1 MASWFV
7 CFAMHFV
14 AFLHR
19 RRESKRA
26 GGTLAF
32 RRISK
37 WKSKHVSFLIIIV
50 KKFNIS
56 KKIQNA
62 VFIIG
67 LKVCDVCMSVCECR
81 MHRCID
87 LNVRMHFLPFQL
99 RSAQL
104 SLVSM
109 NLISGCC
116 FLFIYSFFLDAELN
130 LLTFHT
136 AICYHCWMLVFCS
149 LERNKKREFFL
160 WIFWV
165 CIWDWISIHQGILI
179 YARLDLFERY
189 KCTKVLHAD
198 LRLVCTPVAPE
209 MEVWTRS
216 FSPHSSLISFF
227 SFIFAHFSFQIQAK
241 KRHEKKCETK
251 EQTECSVCAAFWY
264 GYAYNRPHNISWRA
278 TILDGKNMQ
287 WVCIHSRHLIII
299 HFLFL
304 FKFFCCRGC
313 RLFQFVCSF
322 RLPKCVFYHLFM
334 FTTFVCTPIELHFRW
349 TDLVGPSINFGHF
362 TFLSFYLSF
371 CLSMLTCLPARQ
383 LDGFASNFNSK
394 SIGAFD
400 TRTHTHTRNMCVV
413 RAYWMY
419 AQKRASNQ
427 LTVLLFVVVIVA
439 VHFTCV
445 SVCNVMRPFLEP
457 VLIENCNVYF
467 FWLSLCLQLWIYT
480 HSLLLLLFYY
490 VYSLSLCLR
499 HAQLDVAGLSFL
511 CFIFG

>member
-19 RRESKRA
+19 RRESERA
-26 GGTLAF
+26 SGTLAF

-99 RSAQL
+99 RSAQFGKHEFDFWL
-104 SLVSM
+104 LFLVY
-109 NLISGCC
+109 L
-116 FLFIYSFFLDAELN
+116 LFFLDAELN

-136 AICYHCWMLVFCS
+136 AICYLCWMLVFCS

-165 CIWDWISIHQGILI
+165 CIWDWLSIHQGILI

-251 EQTECSVCAAFWY
+251 EQTECSMCAAFWY

-287 WVCIHSRHLIII
+287 CVWVCIHSRHLIII

-304 FKFFCCRGC
+304 FKFFFVVVVVGYFNLSA
-313 RLFQFVCSF
+313 LFVYQSVSFIIYLCSPLSYAHQLNCIF
-322 RLPKCVFYHLFM
+322 DGPIWLAHRSTLVISHFSLFISPSASA
-334 FTTFVCTPIELHFRW
+334 CL
-349 TDLVGPSINFGHF
+349 LV
-362 TFLSFYLSF
+362 
-371 CLSMLTCLPARQ
+371 CLPASSMALLRI
-383 LDGFASNFNSK
+383 
-394 SIGAFD
+394 SIPSRSVHL
-400 TRTHTHTRNMCVV
+400 TREHTHIPEICVWCV
-413 RAYWMY
+413 HTECMPKNELQTNWQFYF
-419 AQKRASNQ
+419 SSSSSS
-427 LTVLLFVVVIVA
+427 LFILHV
-439 VHFTCV
+439 
-445 SVCNVMRPFLEP
+445 
-457 VLIENCNVYF
+457 
-467 FWLSLCLQLWIYT
+467 
-480 HSLLLLLFYY
+480 
-490 VYSLSLCLR
+490 
-499 HAQLDVAGLSFL
+499 FL
-511 CFIFG
+511 CAM